1 MLRSL
6 LTLVF
11 VASSMLWSVSRVS
24 ASGINLICTEK
35 GGNVKEKDN
44 SGESENIITDLWSIP
59 VSVDTASNRATLWGV
74 SKDLTIEP
82 TQLTIQELSRENSE
96 HRNTSI
102 IQVFKVNRKTLGFT
116 YGRGSTISSFYPL
129 LGLWTMTS
137 SVRKSYGIC
146 TKVKEV
152 KGNRI

>member
-35 GGNVKEKDN
+35 GGSIKEKDN
-44 SGESENIITDLWSIP
+44 SGESEKNITDLWSIP
-59 VSVDTASNRATLWGV
+59 VSVDTASNRATLWGAT
-74 SKDLTIEP
+74 KDLTIEP
-82 TQLTIQELSRENSE
+82 THLTIRELSRENSE

-102 IQVFKVNRKTLGFT
+102 IQVFKVSRKTLGFT

-129 LGLWTMTS
+129 LGWTMTS
-137 SVRKSYGIC
+137 SDRKSYGIC
-146 TKVKEV
+146 TKVKEQ
-152 KGNRI
+152 KGNKI

>member
-1 MLRSL
+1 
-6 LTLVF
+6 
-11 VASSMLWSVSRVS
+11 MLWSVSRVS

-35 GGNVKEKDN
+35 GGSVKEKDN
-44 SGESENIITDLWSIP
+44 SGESEKNITDLWSIP
-59 VSVDTASNRATLWGV
+59 VSVDIDSNRATLWGV
-74 SKDLTIEP
+74 TKDLTIEP

-137 SVRKSYGIC
+137 SDRKSYGVC
-146 TKVKEV
+146 TKVKEQ
-152 KGNRI
+152 KGNKI